1 IGRVCMDMTMIDVTD
16 IPGIKQGEEV
26 IIIGGENEVRITA
39 DDIAAW
45 TGTISYEVLCGIGE
59 RVDRVYI
66 R

>member
-1 IGRVCMDMTMIDVTD
+1 MDMTMIDVTD